1 MVSKF
6 RITLLKQSDAERLDF
21 SPEGLLL
28 QKQVKNELRASDESS
43 PPLVQKGW
51 KSRGPEEEARSK
63 KKSSKLASDAEP
75 ELDEKIGEAIQE
87 KMKGGAI
94 RKAKKRS
101 PKKDIKIQEAIAT
114 KMQSG
119 GAIRKPKKKSPRK
132 NQKVDEAIAA
142 KMQGGKL
149 RFHDA
154 THKYLH
160 QKLSGRGGRLDPP
173 FVREKMHQLMSAY
186 HPAIF
191 QSYLTGK
198 VRDIPSD
205 PHYDLGGP
213 PRPTRIDPRPTVVDT
228 GGSMAALTHSENGLL
243 QAFDSTFYNHFELV

>member
-1 MVSKF
+1 
-6 RITLLKQSDAERLDF
+6 
-21 SPEGLLL
+21 
-28 QKQVKNELRASDESS
+28 
-43 PPLVQKGW
+43 
-51 KSRGPEEEARSK
+51 
-63 KKSSKLASDAEP
+63 
-75 ELDEKIGEAIQE
+75 
-87 KMKGGAI
+87 MKGGAI

-101 PKKDIKIQEAIAT
+101 PKKDTKIEEALAT

-119 GAIRKPKKKSPRK
+119 GAIRKPKKKSPK
-132 NQKVDEAIAA
+132 KDQKVEEAIAA

-149 RFHDA
+149 AADSGAPLVGAGGKLKFHDA

-160 QKLSGRGGRLDPP
+160 QKLSGRGGHIDSP

-186 HPAIF
+186 HPALF
-191 QSYLTGK
+191 QSYLSGK

-205 PHYDLGGP
+205 PHYALGGLP
-213 PRPTRIDPRPTVVDT
+213 LPPTRIDPRPTVVDT